1 MNDRLQ
7 RIEAALDRFVPER
20 AGSLSETVNA
30 AMRYTLLDGG
40 KRARA
45 IMTLAFAELCGGTE
59 AAAMPYACA
68 IEMVHAYS
76 LIHDDLPCMDNDDLR
91 RGKPSNHKVYGEA
104 QALIAGDGL
113 LTKAFET
120 ALCPEAV
127 RAIGAERAA
136 KAAYVLAECAGECG
150 MVGGQC
156 IDLETEEKPVTLETL
171 QEMDI
176 GKTSNLFMAACM
188 MGVIAGGGTDAEIEA
203 AKEYALHIGLA
214 FQIRD
219 DILDAIGD
227 AETLGKNTGVDT
239 QNGRGTYVTM
249 LGVERAQELVEENTA
264 EALQILGIFHGDK
277 SFLEDFAMK
286 MVWRTK

>member
-1 MNDRLQ
+1 MDDRLQ
-7 RIEAALDRFVPER
+7 RIEAALEHFIPARED
-20 AGSLSETVNA
+20 SLSKTVNA

-40 KRARA
+40 KRVRA
-45 IMTLAFAELCGGTE
+45 VMTLAFAALCGGRE
-59 AAAMPYACA
+59 EDAMPYACA

-76 LIHDDLPCMDNDDLR
+76 LIHDDLPCMDDDDIR
-91 RGKPSNHKVYGEA
+91 RGKPSNHKVFGEA

-127 RAIGAERAA
+127 QAIGAERAA
-136 KAAYVLAECAGECG
+136 RAAYVLAECAGETG

-156 IDLETEEKPVTLETL
+156 IDLETEEKPATLETL
-171 QEMDI
+171 REMDI

-188 MGVIAGGGTDAEIEA
+188 MGVIAGGGTESEIEA

-219 DILDAIGD
+219 DILDAVGD
-227 AETLGKNTGVDT
+227 AAELGKSTGVDL
-239 QNGRGTYVTM
+239 QNGRGTYVTI

-264 EALQILGIFHGDK
+264 MALQILEIFPGDK
-277 SFLEDFAMK
+277 TFLRDFATK